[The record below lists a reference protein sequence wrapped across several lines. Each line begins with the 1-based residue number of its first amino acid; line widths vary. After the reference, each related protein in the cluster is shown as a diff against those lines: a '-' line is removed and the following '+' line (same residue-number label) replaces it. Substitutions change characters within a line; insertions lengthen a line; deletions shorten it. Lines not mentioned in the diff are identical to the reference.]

1 MSVIHITESAEF
13 QKAISTG
20 VALVDFSASWCGPC
34 KRVEPVFKELA
45 KENPTV
51 KFIHVDVDEASD
63 SMSNE
68 LENVSGVPHFE
79 LFHNGVRISQFSGA
93 NMNKIKESVK
103 LLKSK
108 LELTKE
114 EQPNERPKE
123 DTKQDSVQ
131 KEEPA
136 KEDTPKEDTKQDSV
150 QKEEPAKEDTKQD
163 SVQKEEPAKEES
175 KIEENKNE
183 EKAVEEKNEAEKT
196 DGQQNQKN

>member
-150 QKEEPAKEDTKQD
+150 QKD
-163 SVQKEEPAKEES
+163 EPAKEES
-175 KIEENKNE
+175 KIEENINE